1 MLKDIQVD
9 VIIGYNHVVHI
20 RRQCPMSREKGMC
33 QTLQATSSL
42 SLGNVVY
49 TFSLFLGMRVFI
61 ILLRYE
67 RVYLPLCKVADT
79 PFHI

>member
-1 MLKDIQVD
+1 
-9 VIIGYNHVVHI
+9 
-20 RRQCPMSREKGMC
+20 MSREKGMC